1 MKLADLIRDAGTGQ
15 LSHTKAWANAAYA
28 VGTAAFVWQ
37 VYKGSATADI
47 WLIYL
52 GVVGASATA
61 SKFLSL
67 RYGVKPEEKTDAA

>member
-15 LSHTKAWANAAYA
+15 MSHTKLWANLAYA
-28 VGTAAFVWQ
+28 TGTVAFGWQ
-37 VYKGSATADI
+37 AFNGGIAADI

-61 SKFLSL
+61 SKFLSM
-67 RYGVKPEEKTDAA
+67 RYGAPTTPEAKQ